1 MCQKICSKCQKSL
14 DLNLF
19 YKCARYAD
27 GYRSHCKDCISNQ
40 AKNNRES
47 NQEREKNRYKK
58 YYQEHKEEK
67 ARYQKEKSHIKKE
80 YDFKYYRTNKFRI
93 LNLKKERLKNN
104 IDLRIKHIFR
114 SRLKDVIKGKSKTS
128 AILEYLGCSY
138 SFLIQYLESKF
149 EEGMTWDNYGNPNG
163 DHSNC
168 WHIDHIIPVSSMGTD
183 ENSLRTIWHYTN
195 LQPLWAKD
203 NLSKGAKINP

>member
-40 AKNNRES
+40 ARNNRES

-67 ARYQKEKSHIKKE
+67 ARYQKSKIEQLRE
-80 YDFKYYRTNKFRI
+80 YNRNYYH
-93 LNLKKERLKNN
+93 KNN
-104 IDLRIKHIFR
+104 IKESVNNRFKNNPELRIKRIFR
-114 SRLKDVIKGKSKTS
+114 SRLVDVVKGKSKTS

-149 EEGMTWDNYGNPNG
+149 QEGMTWDNYGNPNG
-163 DHSNC
+163 DHSDC

-183 ENSLRTIWHYTN
+183 ENSLRIIWHYSN
-195 LQPLWAKD
+195 LQPLWSKD
-203 NLSKGAKINP
+203 NLSKGAKVNP

>member
-27 GYRSHCKDCISNQ
+27 GYRSHCKNCISNQ
-40 AKNNRES
+40 ARNNRES
-47 NQEREKNRYKK
+47 NKERYKNRYKK
-58 YYQEHKEEK
+58 YYQGHKEEK
-67 ARYQKEKSHIKKE
+67 ARYQKSKIEQLRE
-80 YDFKYYRTNKFRI
+80 YNRNYYH
-93 LNLKKERLKNN
+93 KNN
-104 IDLRIKHIFR
+104 IKESVNNRFKNNPELRIKRIFR
-114 SRLKDVIKGKSKTS
+114 SRLVDVVKGKSKTS

-149 EEGMTWDNYGNPNG
+149 QEGMTWDNYGNPNG

-183 ENSLRTIWHYTN
+183 ENSLRIIWHYSN

-203 NLSKGAKINP
+203 NLSKGSKISP

>member
-40 AKNNRES
+40 ARKNRES

-67 ARYQKEKSHIKKE
+67 ARYQKNKLEQLRE
-80 YDFKYYRTNKFRI
+80 YNRNYYY
-93 LNLKKERLKNN
+93 KNN
-104 IDLRIKHIFR
+104 VKESVKNRFKNNPELRIKRIFR
-114 SRLKDVIKGKSKTS
+114 SRLVDVIKGKSKTS